1 MPEHTLTAQL
11 KVADE
16 VHSAPPDHSASGHQ
30 GPLLGIEA
38 HPAGDWTLVVVS
50 GAIDIVTEQ
59 ALHNGLRQA
68 LARSARGIDLDLSG
82 VDFCDCSGLNV
93 LLHLRRR
100 ALDEGKTIAIQATST
115 AVRRLFSV
123 TGTLSLFA
131 VAGEADEAGRTR
143 DTHSGSAHRTGGDTT
158 SLGEANQDLR
168 IELVQLRRAL
178 QTRPVID
185 LARGVLMASFGLSA
199 EDAWKVLVSVS
210 QHTNTKLHHV
220 ADNLVNAVTGDAL
233 AESFQ
238 SQVSDSVTTLR
249 TAPSVPATSCVREG
263 VREG

>member
-1 MPEHTLTAQL
+1 MQERALPTQLT
-11 KVADE
+11 VADG
-16 VHSAPPDHSASGHQ
+16 VPSAPPDLPSSDHQ
-30 GPLLGIEA
+30 GPLLGIET

-50 GAIDIVTEQ
+50 GAIDNVTGQ
-59 ALHNGLRQA
+59 ALHDGLRRA
-68 LARSARGIDLDLSG
+68 LARSARGIDLDLSD
-82 VDFCDCSGLNV
+82 VEFCDCSGLNV
-93 LLHLRRR
+93 LLRLRRR

-131 VAGEADEAGRTR
+131 VSDEADEAGRAP
-143 DTHSGSAHRTGGDTT
+143 DAHSGAAPHPGDDNA

-210 QHTNTKLHHV
+210 QNTNTKLHHV
-220 ADNLVNAVTGDAL
+220 ADNLVGAVTGDSL
-233 AESFQ
+233 PQPFQ
-238 SQVSDSVTTLR
+238 SQVAESVAKLR
-249 TAPSVPATSCVREG
+249 TAPSAPATPRGREN
-263 VREG
+263 

>member
-1 MPEHTLTAQL
+1 MANGVP
-11 KVADE
+11 
-16 VHSAPPDHSASGHQ
+16 SAPPDLPSSDHQ
-30 GPLLGIEA
+30 GPLLGIET

-50 GAIDIVTEQ
+50 GAIDNVTEQ
-59 ALHNGLRQA
+59 ALHDGLRQT
-68 LARSARGIDLDLSG
+68 LARSARGIDLDLSD

-93 LLHLRRR
+93 LLRLRRR

-131 VAGEADEAGRTR
+131 VVGEADEAGRALNKR
-143 DTHSGSAHRTGGDTT
+143 SGSAHRAGDDTT

-199 EDAWKVLVSVS
+199 EDSWKVLVSVS
-210 QHTNTKLHHV
+210 QNTNTKLHHV
-220 ADNLVNAVTGDAL
+220 ADNLVSAVTGEAL
-233 AESFQ
+233 PELFQLQVAETVAKLQ
-238 SQVSDSVTTLR
+238 
-249 TAPSVPATSCVREG
+249 TAPPVPATPRRKEG
-263 VREG
+263 

>member
-1 MPEHTLTAQL
+1 MPERALPTQLT
-11 KVADE
+11 VANGAP
-16 VHSAPPDHSASGHQ
+16 SAPPDLPSSDHQ
-30 GPLLGIEA
+30 RPLLGIET
-38 HPAGDWTLVVVS
+38 HPAGHWTLVVVS

-59 ALHNGLRQA
+59 ALHDGLRQT

-82 VDFCDCSGLNV
+82 VEFCDCSGLNV
-93 LLHLRRR
+93 LLRLRRR

-131 VAGEADEAGRTR
+131 ITGEAGQASDA
-143 DTHSGSAHRTGGDTT
+143 HSGAAPRHRSHTT

-210 QHTNTKLHHV
+210 QNTNTKLHHV
-220 ADNLVNAVTGDAL
+220 ADDLVSAVTGDAL
-233 AESFQ
+233 PELFQLQVAET
-238 SQVSDSVTTLR
+238 VTKLR
-249 TAPSVPATSCVREG
+249 TAPSVPASPRGKEG
-263 VREG
+263 